1 MKNKFLLK
9 RPLCVLIIFAL
20 VFGVYGIFLLTKGD
34 SCTFNVNYPSTCTFK
49 SVEIMYGEE
58 KTDESKVLRYD
69 AKDIEVH
76 DSYVKIPFH
85 AVAKGEETVEI
96 RAYCMNGFDSSLFSV
111 IKHIKVG
118 AFNVI
123 SENINNYIYLA
134 FAAFSLLIFAYYI
147 FCFVNTVRTKRYS
160 YDAIFFLSV
169 VIIFGLFLA
178 LWTSGSA
185 YSYMQY
191 HSISSSVVYSINQNF
206 TTFLTIGTLP
216 FMFVFVLSVSASNI
230 ELIRKEGFKPAN
242 MLGIITSAAMLLGL
256 AAVFVIFEYTSIK
269 DSHVFDVLFAVVS
282 SLYIFFEIMLVSA
295 IIYGIYVSRYTPKYD
310 KDYIIILGCKIKPDG
325 TLYNLIKGRA
335 DKAIEF
341 YKAQLEKTG
350 KAACFI
356 PSGGKGSD
364 EIMAEGE
371 AVKNYLIEQGIP
383 EEHIIAETQSAT
395 TRENMKFSKA
405 IIDERTE
412 NAKVVFSTTSYHVF
426 RSGAIAYR
434 NGIKIEG
441 IGAKTK
447 WYFWPNAFLRE
458 VAGIFTT
465 QPKKQIVVM
474 ALIALCAGFGS
485 LAYYMMF
492 AMA

>member
-9 RPLCVLIIFAL
+9 RPLCVLIIFTL

-34 SCTFNVNYPSTCTFK
+34 TCTINVNYSPICTFESIK
-49 SVEIMYGEE
+49 IMYGEE
-58 KTDESKVLRYD
+58 GTDESKVLQYD
-69 AKDIEVH
+69 ANDIKVY
-76 DSYVKIPFH
+76 DGYVKVPFR
-85 AVAKGEETVEI
+85 AAGRGAETVEI
-96 RAYCMNGFDSSLFSV
+96 RAFCKNGSASSTFSV

-118 AFNVI
+118 VLNII

-134 FAAFSLLIFAYYI
+134 FAAFSLFIFAYYI
-147 FCFVNTVRTKRYS
+147 FCFVNTVRTMRYS

-178 LWTSGSA
+178 LWTSGSV

-216 FMFVFVLSVSASNI
+216 FMFVFVLSVSISNI

-242 MLGIITSAAMLLGL
+242 MLGLITGGAMLLGL
-256 AAVFVIFEYTSIK
+256 AAVVVMFNYLGVK
-269 DSHVFDVLFAVVS
+269 DSYVLDAFYAVVV

-295 IIYGIYVSRYTPKYD
+295 IIYGIYVSKYTPKYD

-341 YKAQLEKTG
+341 YNAQLEKTG

-426 RSGAIAYR
+426 RSGAIAYH

-465 QPKKQIVVM
+465 QPKKQILIM
-474 ALIALCAGFGS
+474 AIIALAAGLGS
-485 LAYYMMF
+485 FAYSML
-492 AMA
+492 